1 MIYDKIENIDLY
13 KLDKNAVEFIKNLT
27 PDIECKKH
35 IITENVYANV
45 EEYKTK
51 EQGFFEAHKNY
62 IDIQILLSGEE
73 IIEYTPLDGLKTKEE
88 YNPSRDIAFYFDG
101 TNHVLPIKLL
111 PGFFTVLY
119 PHDAHKPQIISNS
132 AQIVKKVVVKVKL
145 G

>member
-35 IITENVYANV
+35 IITENVYANI

-51 EQGFFEAHKNY
+51 EQGFFEAHKDY

-73 IIEYTPLDGLKTKEE
+73 IIEYTPLDGLKIKED
-88 YNPSRDIAFYFDG
+88 YNPFRDIAFYFDG
-101 TNHVLPIKLL
+101 TNPVLPIKLI
-111 PGFFTVLY
+111 PGFFSVLY
-119 PHDAHKPQIISNS
+119 PNDAHKPQIISS
-132 AQIVKKVVVKVKL
+132 SSQIVKKVIVKIKI

>member
-73 IIEYTPLDGLKTKEE
+73 TLNIHRL
-88 YNPSRDIAFYFDG
+88 
-101 TNHVLPIKLL
+101 
-111 PGFFTVLY
+111 TVL
-119 PHDAHKPQIISNS
+119 KQ
-132 AQIVKKVVVKVKL
+132 KKSTILPVIL
-145 G
+145 HFILMELTLFCQ